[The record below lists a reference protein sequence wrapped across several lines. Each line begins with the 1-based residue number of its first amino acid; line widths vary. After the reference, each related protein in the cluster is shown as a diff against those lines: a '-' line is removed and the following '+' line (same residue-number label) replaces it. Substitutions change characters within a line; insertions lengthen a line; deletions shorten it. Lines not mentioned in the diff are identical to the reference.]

1 MRGHRSVG
9 DRVLRLLFRLLPAD
23 FRGDFGDQMAA
34 DLEES
39 RAENNRP
46 VQFWCREVPALAG
59 AVVREHLHVLASDI
73 RYAFRLMRR
82 TPGFTALAVLM
93 LGLGTGANVAMFS
106 IIDPVLLRS
115 PFPHVDSLAIVQV
128 EEDGRLTAVVPSD
141 RAAALMASPRTLSA
155 VASLGHGS
163 HLLTG
168 QGDPQRPDTECVSA
182 SMFDVLGTRPWIGR
196 TFTTD
201 DDRAGA
207 APTIVLSYPF
217 WRQLGGD
224 PGIVGRA
231 LNLNEHAVTVVG
243 VMPPDFEGPFSRSD
257 TAGWMPLNV
266 DVSGGGLEGCGAG
279 AWVNMFAR
287 VQAGLSLREAEQGL
301 PGFHLLSLQQQTFEE
316 WRTPFVV
323 LSMAV
328 WCVLLIACLNVGGL
342 QIERAVSRRPELALR
357 IALGASRARLVGQ
370 TLTENLTLAG
380 IGGAAGVAAAYATL
394 NGIVSMLPANMPH
407 LNEIALNRRAFA
419 VAIGA
424 AVAAGLV
431 AGIFPVVQSW
441 RLNLATV
448 SNDVSRRATSVRS
461 GLRRTLI
468 AMEIALSI
476 VVLVAAGLMIQTF
489 FTLRPSQP
497 GFDPSGKDMVL
508 VRLPGAAPDA
518 SAQFFVQL
526 FDQLRNVPRV
536 RSISGSTYLPMFGV
550 VSTVSVAPGG
560 ASAATGAPVSVFGS
574 AITPGYLDAMKIPVV
589 AGRAFTDADTRGAS
603 PVALVNE
610 QFARNFFPGGHA
622 VGQRVRARGPRRPPT
637 DPEVEWEIV
646 GVVGNTRTNAG
657 HTRFANEL
665 FVPFAQNPVPML
677 YVVVDRGPSPV
688 PGVPTAMRRAI
699 RELKPDLVVEPVMA
713 LESFLNRRV
722 DRWRLGAWLLGGL
735 AALAVI
741 LAAVGLM
748 ATIGWWVRQRQ
759 RELGIRLAL
768 GARWNAIVGLL
779 LGQGMRVVTGGIA
792 AGCGLAALVT
802 RFLEGWIYGVTP
814 LDVKTFV
821 AAALVML
828 LAGLCAILVPM
839 RRAIRLDPVA
849 ILRAE

>member
-1 MRGHRSVG
+1 MMGNRSVG
-9 DRVLRLLFRLLPAD
+9 DRVLGLLFRLLPAD

-39 RAENNRP
+39 RAGNNRP
-46 VQFWCREVPALAG
+46 VQIWRREVPALAG

-73 RYAFRLMRR
+73 RFAFRLMRR

-115 PFPHVDSLAIVQV
+115 PFPDVDSLAIVQV
-128 EEDGRLTAVVPSD
+128 EEDGRLTAGVPSD

-224 PGIVGRA
+224 PRIVGRA
-231 LNLNEHAVTVVG
+231 LHLNEHAVTVVG

-266 DVSGGGLEGCGAG
+266 DVSGGGLEGCRAG

-287 VQAGLSLREAEQGL
+287 VQAGLSLREAEQRL

-323 LSMAV
+323 LSIAV

-357 IALGASRARLVGQ
+357 LALGASRARLVGQ
-370 TLTENLTLAG
+370 TLTENLALAG
-380 IGGAAGVAAAYATL
+380 LGGAAGVAAAYATL
-394 NGIVSMLPANMPH
+394 HAIVSMLPTNMPH
-407 LNEIALNRRAFA
+407 LSEIALNGRALA
-419 VAIGA
+419 AAIVASII
-424 AVAAGLV
+424 AGLV
-431 AGIFPVVQSW
+431 AGIFPVAQSW

-468 AMEIALSI
+468 AVEIALSV
-476 VVLVAAGLMIQTF
+476 VVLVSAGLMIQTF
-489 FTLRPSQP
+489 FTLRPSHP
-497 GFDPSGKDMVL
+497 GFDPSGKDMAL
-508 VRLPGAAPDA
+508 VRLPGVAPDA
-518 SAQFFVQL
+518 SGRFFMQL
-526 FDQLRNVPRV
+526 FDQLRNIPGV

-550 VSTVSVAPGG
+550 VSTVSVMPTAP
-560 ASAATGAPVSVFGS
+560 AATRAPVTVFGS
-574 AITPGYLDAMKIPVV
+574 AITPGYLDAMNIPVLT
-589 AGRAFTDADTRGAS
+589 GRAFTDADTRGAV

-610 QFARNFFPGGHA
+610 QFARNLVPDGDA
-622 VGQRVRARGPRRPPT
+622 VGQRVRARGPRRPST
-637 DPEVEWEIV
+637 DPDIEWEIV

-665 FVPFAQNPVPML
+665 FVPYAQSPVPLL
-677 YVVVDRGPSPV
+677 YVVVDRGLRPLPAV
-688 PGVPTAMRRAI
+688 PAAMRRAI
-699 RELKPDLVVEPVMA
+699 HELKPDLVLEPVIA
-713 LESFLNRRV
+713 LDSFVNRRV

-748 ATIGWWVRQRQ
+748 TTIGWWVRQRQ
-759 RELGIRLAL
+759 RELGIRIAL
-768 GARWNAIVGLL
+768 GARWNVIVGLL
-779 LGQGMRVVTGGIA
+779 LGQGMRVVAGGIV
-792 AGCGLAALVT
+792 AGCALAALVS

-821 AAALVML
+821 MAALVML
-828 LAGLCAILVPM
+828 LAGLCATLVPT
-839 RRAIRLDPVA
+839 RRAIRLNPVA